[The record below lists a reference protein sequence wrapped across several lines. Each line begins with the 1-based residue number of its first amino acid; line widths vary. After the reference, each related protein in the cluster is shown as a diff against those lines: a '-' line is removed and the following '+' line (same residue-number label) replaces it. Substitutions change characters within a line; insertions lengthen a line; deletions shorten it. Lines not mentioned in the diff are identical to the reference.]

1 MMSLPTQRQVLAKMG
16 LAKMELAMT
25 DSREG
30 LDLIEQGME
39 KGMEDLKEQI
49 QDLREGM
56 LVSQVQLVSHE
67 EFVSFEKKVMS
78 VLTSMESKMEA
89 LATMES

>member
-1 MMSLPTQRQVLAKMG
+1 MG

-39 KGMEDLKEQI
+39 KGMEDLKE
-49 QDLREGM
+49 
-56 LVSQVQLVSHE
+56 
-67 EFVSFEKKVMS
+67 
-78 VLTSMESKMEA
+78 
-89 LATMES
+89 